1 MILDLAFFFLD
12 MITLLSTIFSIL
24 GIIQFVLGN
33 FANGFIALVNC
44 IDWDKRQKISST
56 DVIVTA
62 MAVSRIVLFCVMLI
76 HWYYILL
83 HPALY
88 SLKVRTIFHVAWTI
102 SNHYSTWLATSLSIF
117 YLLKIVNFSSLTF
130 LHLKWRVKSVVLM
143 MLLGTSF
150 ILVLQVVV
158 ISVSGTMQRSEFEGN
173 FTQKTKLRDI
183 LWLSHVTL
191 LILGNLTPFTMFLI
205 SFLLPIFSLWKH
217 LRKMQLN
224 GKGFQ
229 DPCTKVHIKAMQTV
243 ISFLLLFAFYFLV
256 LIISIWRP
264 KKLHEEP
271 FLLLFPTIEVI
282 YPSVHSFILI
292 WGNRKLTQAFLLFL
306 WQLGCWLKER
316 K

>member
-1 MILDLAFFFLD
+1 
-12 MITLLSTIFSIL
+12 
-24 GIIQFVLGN
+24 
-33 FANGFIALVNC
+33 
-44 IDWDKRQKISST
+44 
-56 DVIVTA
+56 
-62 MAVSRIVLFCVMLI
+62 MAVSRIVLLCVMLI

-88 SLKVRTIFHVAWTI
+88 GFKIRTIVHVAWTI

-117 YLLKIVNFSSLTF
+117 YLLKIANFSSLTF
-130 LHLKWRVKSVVLM
+130 LHLKLRVRSVVLM

-158 ISVSGTMQRSEFEGN
+158 ISVSGTMQRSEFERNHTEDQTEGYFMA
-173 FTQKTKLRDI
+173 FTCDPTYSRKPQ
-183 LWLSHVTL
+183 TL
-191 LILGNLTPFTMFLI
+191 YYVLNIFYATNL
-205 SFLLPIFSLWKH
+205 FSVKH

-229 DPCTKVHIKAMQTV
+229 VPRTKIHTKAMQTV

-256 LIISIWRP
+256 LIISIWSP

-271 FLLLFPTIEVI
+271 FLLLFPTAEVI
-282 YPSVHSFILI
+282 YPSVHSFFLI

-306 WQLGCWLKER
+306 RQLGCWLKDR

>member
-1 MILDLAFFFLD
+1 
-12 MITLLSTIFSIL
+12 
-24 GIIQFVLGN
+24 
-33 FANGFIALVNC
+33 
-44 IDWDKRQKISST
+44 
-56 DVIVTA
+56 
-62 MAVSRIVLFCVMLI
+62 
-76 HWYYILL
+76 
-83 HPALY
+83 
-88 SLKVRTIFHVAWTI
+88 
-102 SNHYSTWLATSLSIF
+102 
-117 YLLKIVNFSSLTF
+117 
-130 LHLKWRVKSVVLM
+130 M

-205 SFLLPIFSLWKH
+205 SFLLPIFSLWKQ

-271 FLLLFPTIEVI
+271 FLLLFPTVKVI

>member
-1 MILDLAFFFLD
+1 

-33 FANGFIALVNC
+33 FANGFIALANC
-44 IDWDKRQKISST
+44 IDWVKRQKISST
-56 DVIVTA
+56 DGIVTA
-62 MAVSRIVLFCVMLI
+62 VAVSRIVLLYVMVI
-76 HWYYILL
+76 HWYLILL
-83 HPALY
+83 NPALY
-88 SLKVRTIFHVAWTI
+88 SLKVRTIVRVAWTI

-117 YLLKIVNFSSLTF
+117 YLLKIANFSSLPF
-130 LHLKWRVKSVVLM
+130 LHLKLRVKSVILM
-143 MLLGTSF
+143 MLLGASF

-158 ISVSGTMQRSEFEGN
+158 ISINGTMQRSEYEGN

-191 LILGNLTPFTMFLI
+191 FILGNLIPFTMSLT
-205 SFLLPIFSLWKH
+205 SFLLLIFSLWKH

-224 GKGFQ
+224 GKEFQ
-229 DPCTKVHIKAMQTV
+229 DPSTKVHIKAMQAV

-256 LIISIWRP
+256 LIISIWSP

-271 FLLLFPTIEVI
+271 FLLLFPTVEVI

-306 WQLGCWLKER
+306 WQLRCWLKDR